1 VEDIDY
7 RAARGLDKT
16 VMRAPKYQ
24 TINEAGEALVQKLHA
39 QKPQSTA
46 QVG

>member
-16 VMRAPKYQ
+16 VMRALAPSDGP
-24 TINEAGEALVQKLHA
+24 TPESSLIA
-39 QKPQSTA
+39 
-46 QVG
+46 